1 MESGKLRPTLW
12 RTSRV
17 LANRTRLKIFSILMR
32 QPGLPVSRVASRMGL
47 ARPIASMYLRAL
59 ESRGLLEVQRQGRW
73 VRYRLKQNPME
84 GSAGPLVGA
93 LAASMKRGGNSF
105 DALYRSA
112 AVFANP
118 GRIAV
123 FHNVS
128 RKPMSLTQLRSATH
142 LSLRTLFRHVRKLE
156 ARGFLARKQSR
167 GRIKYAARIPEDVFG
182 RALASM
188 AKET

>member
-1 MESGKLRPTLW
+1 MASAKLQPTLW

-17 LANRTRLKIFSILMR
+17 LANRTRLKIFAIVMR
-32 QPGLPVSRVASRMGL
+32 EPGLPVTRVASRMAL

-73 VRYRLKQNPME
+73 VKYRVKQKPME

-93 LAASMKRGGNSF
+93 LVATMRGGPNSF

-118 GRIAV
+118 GRIVV
-123 FHNVS
+123 FRNLS
-128 RKPMSLTQLRSATH
+128 GKPMSLAELRSATH
-142 LSLRTLFRHVRKLE
+142 LSPRTLFRHVEKLK
-156 ARGFLARKQSR
+156 ARGFLTGRRLR
-167 GRIKYAARIPEDVFG
+167 GRIQYAARIPKDVFG
-182 RALASM
+182 RALTSM
-188 AKET
+188 AKQT

>member
-1 MESGKLRPTLW
+1 MALAKLQPTLW
-12 RTSRV
+12 RTCRV
-17 LANRTRLKIFSILMR
+17 LANRTRLKIFAVVMR
-32 QPGLPVSRVASRMGL
+32 QPGLPVSRVASRVGL

-73 VRYRLKQNPME
+73 ARYRLKQKPME

-93 LAASMKRGGNSF
+93 LAASIKSGPNSF

-118 GRIAV
+118 GRVAV
-123 FHNVS
+123 FRNLS
-128 RKPMSLTQLRSATH
+128 GKPMSLAQLRSVTH
-142 LSLRTLFRHVRKLE
+142 LSLRTLFRHVKKLE
-156 ARGFLARKQSR
+156 ARGFLARKGSW

-182 RALASM
+182 RALAAM
-188 AKET
+188 ASE